1 MELYPGMKAH
11 MGRWSYFV
19 VKMTMREVAEGV
31 KFASDV
37 YDNRT
42 LDEALQRVLDESR
55 VKRDLVSYLQ
65 KQQDRFFN
73 SLVVA
78 AIGGAPKWYPVSI
91 EDDPRFEV
99 FRDDERLNETF
110 GILSFDGSQSYYA
123 LDGQHRLSAIKA
135 LVSPQSDAHA
145 NKPEG
150 FEREEVSV
158 LIVVPDGAESDGDF
172 RQRYR
177 RLFGNLNR
185 YAKPM
190 DHATSIIMDE
200 DDAFAITTRRL
211 VSEHP
216 FFKSGG
222 GSADS
227 HRVKTTKGKSL
238 TKNDA
243 YFTSLEALY
252 SITEQLLSSNAR
264 TADGWDDEHS
274 DSKRFKRFR
283 PADDVIESLYDELA
297 LYWSGLVDVL
307 PELSNEPVSMRNHS
321 IVDSEEESS
330 DRDSLLFW
338 PIGQELL
345 ADVVR
350 RMLDTRLEDPK
361 NPTAES
367 VKAALTPLSKIDWS
381 LDSPPWRNFLLV
393 PGQGGNSWTMRSED
407 RKEAI
412 TLAYNLILWSV
423 GVNMLDDESVETL
436 KSQWAYYLIPSM
448 PEAESDAMWQ
458 AFMDAWGG
466 SI

>member
-145 NKPEG
+145 NRPDG

-158 LIVVPDGAESDGDF
+158 LIVVPDGAESVGDF

-190 DHATSIIMDE
+190 DLTTSIIMDE
-200 DDAFAITTRRL
+200 DDAFAIITRRL

-216 FFKSGG
+216 FFKAGG

-227 HRVKTTKGKSL
+227 HRVKTTKGKNL
-238 TKNDA
+238 NKNDA
-243 YFTSLEALY
+243 FFTSLEALY
-252 SITEQLLSSNAR
+252 SISEQLLSSNAR

-283 PADDVIESLYDELA
+283 PEDDVIEGLYEELS
-297 LYWSGLVDVL
+297 LYWSGLVEVL
-307 PELSNEPVSMRNHS
+307 PELSKEPVTMRNHAVVGS
-321 IVDSEEESS
+321 DEETTDE
-330 DRDSLLFW
+330 DSLLFW

-350 RMLDTRLEDPK
+350 RLLDARLEDPK
-361 NPTAES
+361 NPTPQS
-367 VKAALTPLSKIDWS
+367 VRAALEPLAKIDWS
-381 LDSPPWRNFLLV
+381 LDEPPWRNFLLV
-393 PGQGGNSWTMRSED
+393 PGQGGSSWTMRNEN
-407 RKEAI
+407 RKEATNI
-412 TLAYNLILWSV
+412 ALNLILWAV
-423 GVNMLDDESVETL
+423 GVNHLDEAAQELL
-436 KSQWAYYLIPSM
+436 KSQWAFLLIPSM
-448 PEAESDAMWQ
+448 PESESDAMWEK
-458 AFMDAWGG
+458 FMDEWG
-466 SI
+466 SQV